1 MRSGHGPPAGG
12 YPSVT
17 TGPGMG
23 SIVLMS
29 DRLSALDASFLYAEE
44 PGAPQHV
51 GTVMV
56 FEGPI
61 DYPRLQR
68 HLAGRIAFVPRYRK
82 RVTQVPGRL
91 ANPVWT
97 DDPRFE
103 LGFHIR
109 RSALPRPGSIDQL
122 RELVARV
129 HPRELDRSRP
139 LWELYVVEGLEGD
152 RFALISKAHHALV
165 DGVNGLDLAQ
175 VVLDSSPDVSEA
187 PPDAWRPGP
196 QPSALDLVT
205 GAVLEAA
212 QRPTEAVHTLR
223 RRAADLQHATSRVA
237 GSLGRLAVARRASDS
252 PLDVELSQQRLFAV
266 ADHALADYRAVAR
279 RHGRPRP
286 GAVVA
291 VRPTVNDVVLA
302 VLAGALRT
310 WLQTRGLPVTPTTRM
325 RALVPVSVRA
335 PGADLDDDVLTIDE
349 VSYGTSV
356 DGQLVDLPV
365 GEPNPVMRLHQVA
378 YQLSPHRE
386 GGRAIAARELAE
398 LAGFAPPTLHSLGV
412 RVAGGL
418 SRRYFNLLVTN
429 VPGPQEPMYCAGARL
444 AATYPVIPLSQGHA
458 LAVGVTS
465 YDGRVFV
472 GFNADRDALADV
484 ADLPTYLAEALAE
497 LKAAR

>member
-1 MRSGHGPPAGG
+1 
-12 YPSVT
+12 
-17 TGPGMG
+17 
-23 SIVLMS
+23 MS

-61 DYPRLQR
+61 DDPRLHR

-103 LGFHIR
+103 LGFHVR

-165 DGVNGLDLAQ
+165 DGINGLDLAQ

-212 QRPTEAVHTLR
+212 QRPAAAVSTLR
-223 RRAADLQHATSRVA
+223 RRAADLQHAASQAA
-237 GSLGRLAVARRASDS
+237 GSLGRLAVVSRAPGS

-266 ADHALADYRAVAR
+266 ADHKLSDYRAVAR

-286 GAVVA
+286 GAVASVT
-291 VRPTVNDVVLA
+291 PTVNDVVLA
-302 VLAGALRT
+302 VLSGAMRT
-310 WLQTRGLPVTPTTRM
+310 WLQARGLPVSPTTRM
-325 RALVPVSVRA
+325 RALVPLSVRGPDA
-335 PGADLDDDVLTIDE
+335 PDDDTLTIDE

-365 GEPNPVMRLHQVA
+365 GEVNPVMRLHQVA

-386 GGRAIAARELAE
+386 GGRAIAARDLAE

-429 VPGPQEPMYCAGARL
+429 VPGPQQAMYCAGARL
-444 AATYPVIPLSQGHA
+444 AETYPVIPLSQGHA
-458 LAVGVTS
+458 LAVGITS

-484 ADLPTYLAEALAE
+484 ADLPTYLAESLAE

>member
-1 MRSGHGPPAGG
+1 
-12 YPSVT
+12 
-17 TGPGMG
+17 
-23 SIVLMS
+23 MS

-61 DYPRLQR
+61 DYPRLHR

-103 LGFHIR
+103 LGFHVR
-109 RSALPRPGSIDQL
+109 RSALPRPGSTDQL

-165 DGVNGLDLAQ
+165 DGINGLDLAQ

-212 QRPTEAVHTLR
+212 QRPAAAVSTLR
-223 RRAADLQHATSRVA
+223 RRAADLQHAASRAA
-237 GSLGRLAVARRASDS
+237 GSLGRLAVVSRAPGS

-266 ADHALADYRAVAR
+266 ADHKLSDYRAVAR

-286 GAVVA
+286 GAVASVT
-291 VRPTVNDVVLA
+291 PTVNDVVLA
-302 VLAGALRT
+302 VLAGAMRT
-310 WLQTRGLPVTPTTRM
+310 WLQARGLPVSPTTRM
-325 RALVPVSVRA
+325 RALVPLSVRGSDA
-335 PGADLDDDVLTIDE
+335 PDDDTLTIDE

-365 GEPNPVMRLHQVA
+365 GEVNPVMRLHQVA

-386 GGRAIAARELAE
+386 GGRAIAARDLAE

-429 VPGPQEPMYCAGARL
+429 VPGPQQAMYCAGARL
-444 AATYPVIPLSQGHA
+444 AETYPVIPLSQGHA
-458 LAVGVTS
+458 LAVGITS

-484 ADLPTYLAEALAE
+484 ADLPTYLAESLAE

>member
-1 MRSGHGPPAGG
+1 
-12 YPSVT
+12 
-17 TGPGMG
+17 
-23 SIVLMS
+23 MS

-44 PGAPQHV
+44 PGVPQHV

-61 DYPRLQR
+61 DYPRLHR

-82 RVTQVPGRL
+82 VVRQVPGRI
-91 ANPVWT
+91 ANPVWV
-97 DDPRFE
+97 DDTRFE
-103 LGFHIR
+103 LGFHVR
-109 RSALPRPGSIDQL
+109 RSALPRPGTIDQL
-122 RELVARV
+122 RDLVALV

-139 LWELYVVEGLEGD
+139 LWELYVVEGLADD

-175 VVLDSSPDVSEA
+175 VVLDDSPDVSVA
-187 PPDAWRPGP
+187 PPDSWRPGP
-196 QPSALDLVT
+196 PPSTLDLIS
-205 GAVLEAA
+205 GAVLDAA
-212 QRPTEAVHTLR
+212 QRPTEALSTVR
-223 RRAADLQHATSRVA
+223 RRAVDLQGAATRAA
-237 GSLGRLAVARRASDS
+237 GSLGRLAVARRAPDS
-252 PLDVELSQQRLFAV
+252 PLDVELSQQRRFAV
-266 ADHALADYRAVAR
+266 ADHRLADYRAVAR
-279 RHGRPRP
+279 RHGRART
-286 GAVVA
+286 GSVTT

-310 WLQTRGLPVTPTTRM
+310 WLQARGRAVTPTTRV
-325 RALVPVSVRA
+325 RALVPVSVL
-335 PGADLDDDVLTIDE
+335 PEDPDEDVVGGA
-349 VSYGTSV
+349 VSFGTSV

-378 YQLSPHRE
+378 YQLSPHSE
-386 GGRAIAARELAE
+386 GGRAVSARDLAD

-429 VPGPQEPMYCAGARL
+429 VPGPQEAMYCAGARL
-444 AATYPVIPLSQGHA
+444 AETYPVIPLSQGHA

-472 GFNADRDALADV
+472 GFNADRDSMTDV
-484 ADLPTYLAEALAE
+484 GDLPTYLAEALAE